1 MSSLEYT
8 LEDGKTISLDK
19 VSERILNI
27 TIQKDGK
34 LIDDIMMDIHM
45 LTDIALNGRKND

>member
-19 VSERILNI
+19 VSERILI
-27 TIQKDGK
+27 LPYKK
-34 LIDDIMMDIHM
+34 MESW
-45 LTDIALNGRKND
+45 